1 MIHGASLSTRVLQGM
16 GLVAFVMLARIILYR
31 GAGLP
36 LGELAVA
43 FVLASISGGV
53 GGVVYYFTD
62 GLRAAGGLAKTFA
75 NVISIL
81 AYCIVAFAALI
92 LVFGWG

>member
-1 MIHGASLSTRVLQGM
+1 MIHGAPLSTRVLQGM
-16 GLVAFVMLARIILYR
+16 GLVAFAMLARIIIYR

-36 LGELAVA
+36 LGGLAVA

-81 AYCIVAFAALI
+81 AYCTVAFAALI